1 MANRLQDKVI
11 IVTGASRGL
20 GKYMALGMAA
30 EGACVVV
37 AARTEQATH
46 AILTGTIYETAQ
58 EIEQAGGVALPVRC
72 NVADPE
78 SIESMVAATLARF
91 GRIDVLVN
99 NAGIQPAGRIATI
112 QPRHFELELRIN
124 VNGPFWC
131 TRAVQEQMQQQGGGA
146 VINISSAAANRE
158 GLSGH
163 YGVTKIALE
172 WMTKAFAN
180 ELADAGIAVNA
191 LKPRGVIDTPGARFG
206 RGGNEPQNADPKED
220 FVEASVILATATP
233 ATLTG
238 EALFEHEVLARF
250 GRGASLAPSPHG

>member
-1 MANRLQDKVI
+1 MAQRLKDKVAV
-11 IVTGASRGL
+11 VTGASRGL

-30 EGACVVV
+30 EGAAIVV

-46 AILTGTIYETAQ
+46 EILTGTIYDTAQ
-58 EIEQAGGVALPVRC
+58 QIEQAGGVALPLRC
-72 NVADPE
+72 NVADPA
-78 SIESMVAATLARF
+78 SIQSMVEAALMRF

-99 NAGIQPAGRIATI
+99 NAGVQPTGRMATV
-112 QPRHFELELRIN
+112 QPRHFELELKVN
-124 VNGPFWC
+124 VLGPFWC
-131 TRAVQEQMQQQGGGA
+131 TRAVQEQMQAQGGGS

-172 WMTKAFAN
+172 WMTKAFAE
-180 ELADAGIAVNA
+180 ELRDAGIACNA

-206 RGGNEPQNADPKED
+206 RGGNAPQNADPKED

-233 ATLTG
+233 AILTG
-238 EALFEHEVLARF
+238 DALFEHEVLARF
-250 GRGASLAPSPHG
+250 GRGASLAA

>member
-1 MANRLQDKVI
+1 MAMRLKDNVI
-11 IVTGASRGL
+11 VVTGASRGL

-30 EGACVVV
+30 EGAAIVV

-46 AILTGTIYETAQ
+46 EILTGSIYETAR
-58 EIEQAGGVALPVRC
+58 EIEDAGGVALPVRC
-72 NVADPE
+72 NVADPA
-78 SIESMVAATLARF
+78 SIETMVAAALARF

-99 NAGIQPAGRIATI
+99 NAGIQPAGRISTI

-131 TRAVQEQMQQQGGGA
+131 IRAVQEQMRAQGGGA
-146 VINISSAAANRE
+146 IVNISSAAANRE

-172 WMTKAFAN
+172 WLTKAFAS
-180 ELADAGIAVNA
+180 ELKETGIAVNA

-206 RGGNEPQNADPKED
+206 RGGNAPQNADPKED
-220 FVEASVILATATP
+220 FVEAAVIMATATP
-233 ATLTG
+233 TTLTG
-238 EALFEHEVLARF
+238 EALFEHDVLSRF
-250 GRGASLAPSPHG
+250 GRGASLAASTKG